1 MLTSSPSSIT
11 EQTSL
16 FALNGTTSLVA
27 VALYVLMV
35 VALWRVFSKAGY
47 AGWLA
52 IIPIVNVVFLTK
64 VAGFSGWLALLYLIP
79 IVGFVFHI
87 VVPLRVGRAFGS
99 GAKCGSASS
108 ASHCCISRGWVP
120 SKGRSDCGSI
130 LR

>member
-87 VVPLRVGRAFGS
+87 VVQLRVGRAFG
-99 GAKCGSASS
+99 
-108 ASHCCISRGWVP
+108 HGWVF
-120 SKGRSDCGSI
+120 SIFLLALFYVIGYLIIGFSDDRYR
-130 LR
+130 LERVR